1 MREKIARLR
10 LGAHF
15 GPAGRLGLGAHFGL
29 ALALFLAGCAGAPTD
44 PLKIHLV
51 DIAPVRIALFEQR
64 LRIDVRIKNPNNA
77 PVRISGMKLTL
88 ALNDVRLLDALGN
101 QTVEVPRLGEAL
113 ASVAGSTTTDAL
125 IRQLL
130 AIDPGKPLRY
140 RLSGRIFFEDVF
152 GSSAPFQSAGEIN
165 LPKLLSATQ
174 GFGAAPFK

>member
-1 MREKIARLR
+1 MREKTARPGMGTR
-10 LGAHF
+10 PGMGA
-15 GPAGRLGLGAHFGL
+15 RFGL
-29 ALALFLAGCAGAPTD
+29 VLAFFLAGCAGAPTN
-44 PLKIHLV
+44 PLEVHLV

-77 PVRISGMKLTL
+77 PVRISGIKLTL
-88 ALNDVRLLDALGN
+88 ALNDVRLLSAMGN

-130 AIDPGKPLRY
+130 ALDPDKPLRY
-140 RLSGRIFFEDVF
+140 RLSGTIYFEDAF
-152 GSSAPFQSAGEIN
+152 STSAPFNSAGEIN
-165 LPKLLSATQ
+165 LPKLFGASQ

>member
-1 MREKIARLR
+1 MREKTA
-10 LGAHF
+10 
-15 GPAGRLGLGAHFGL
+15 RLGLGAHFGPAARLGL
-29 ALALFLAGCAGAPTD
+29 ALVLFLAGCAGAPTD
-44 PLKIHLV
+44 PLEVHLV

-130 AIDPGKPLRY
+130 ALDPDKPLRY
-140 RLSGRIFFEDVF
+140 RLSGKIFFEDAF

-165 LPKLLSATQ
+165 LPKLLGASRS
-174 GFGAAPFK
+174 FGAAPFK